1 MKVNFKYEFKFL
13 SLMSVLA
20 VIVAVSGILIYN
32 RIAGFVK
39 DITIRIK
46 PEEKVLLLHKV
57 KSDLF
62 QAENQ
67 VYNFALTENETYLD
81 QYQMLRDS
89 IESKMTLLKKMSVNS
104 TFFSGTSDTLKIL
117 VERKLAIMDTILF
130 IEDNFRVNRAFS
142 KIQTVLENND
152 SNNSELITKPEEKKR
167 NVFKR
172 LFTRKRD
179 SKDEPTAA
187 EIKDEYQEDVS
198 KEFNQIREEESLKEI
213 SSNEKLLEL
222 KTLDAA
228 TMSQINELIDYLQ
241 IQSDKDLEQ
250 INIKAKKEGQRTNFI
265 VALFILFTLVM
276 LGMVVYNVYKYLKHS
291 RSYNKALMKAKKES
305 DELAMAKSSFL
316 ATMSHEIRTPM
327 NAILGFSEQLTK
339 SSLPEKEQKQIGIIH
354 DSASYLVKIID
365 ETLEVSKLDAN
376 KLILDNHP
384 FVLRDFIETLT
395 EQIQPLVKI
404 GNNTLKIKIEETLA
418 EYYKGDTFR
427 LKQILFNIL
436 GNAVKFT
443 SNGTIE
449 FNVRSARD
457 KSGKVIFEIKD
468 DGIGMTEREQ
478 EKIFNE
484 YEQAD
489 QLIDRKFGG
498 TGLGLPITKKLVDLF
513 KGTISVKSEKG
524 VGTVFTIEIPLE
536 ISDKPEIEEIP
547 EIDTAVL
554 RGKKILIA
562 DDSEL
567 NRKLLKNILV
577 KKDVI
582 VSLASDGREALN
594 SIEKEDFDMILMD
607 IHMKE
612 MDGIAFI
619 EQFRDEHS
627 HRKIPV
633 LALTAFGEEEQYY
646 LDLGFN
652 GLVRKPF
659 KEDHLLT
666 QILHVLESFAIVS
679 ENEEQILNLKEFKS
693 SIGNDNDFYVEMLET
708 FIRSAEEG
716 VDSIRSGIKNDDLK
730 LISESAH
737 RIAPSFSQL
746 GANAEYEILKKFE
759 KISRNK
765 KISKA
770 LEDDFE
776 QLEKRT
782 ARIIEILRNEIN
794 GINPS

>member
-1 MKVNFKYEFKFL
+1 
-13 SLMSVLA
+13 MSGLA
-20 VIVAVSGILIYN
+20 VVVAVSGILIYN

-39 DITIRIK
+39 DITVRIK

-67 VYNFALTENETYLD
+67 VYNFALTENEDYLD
-81 QYQMLRDS
+81 KYQLMRDS
-89 IESKMTLLKKMSVNS
+89 IQSKMNLLKKMSVNS
-104 TFFSGTSDTLKIL
+104 TFFSGTADTLKIL

-142 KIQTVLENND
+142 KIQTVLD
-152 SNNSELITKPEEKKR
+152 KSGSNGSELVAKPEEKKS

-179 SKDEPTAA
+179 AKEEPTAL
-187 EIKDEYQEDVS
+187 ELNEEYQEDVS

-222 KTLDAA
+222 KKLDAS
-228 TMSQINELIDYLQ
+228 TMSQINELMDYLQ
-241 IQSDKDLEQ
+241 IQRDKDLEQ
-250 INIKAKKEGQRTNFI
+250 INIKAKKEGHRTNFI

-276 LGMVVYNVYKYLKHS
+276 LGMVVYNVYKYLKHT

-305 DELAMAKSSFL
+305 DELAMAKSNFL

-376 KLILDNHP
+376 KLILDEHP
-384 FVLRDFIETLT
+384 FVLRDFIETLS
-395 EQIQPLVKI
+395 EQIQPLVKK
-404 GNNTLKIKIEETLA
+404 GNNTLKIHIEEKLA
-418 EYYKGDTFR
+418 AYYKGDTFR

-449 FNVRSARD
+449 LIVRASEE
-457 KSGKVIFEIKD
+457 KSGYLVFEIKD
-468 DGIGMTEREQ
+468 DGIGMTEKEQ

-513 KGTISVKSEKG
+513 KGTIGVKSEKG
-524 VGTVFTIEIPLE
+524 VGTVFTIEIPLALSE
-536 ISDKPEIEEIP
+536 KPEVEVLS
-547 EIDTAVL
+547 EIDAKEL
-554 RGKKILIA
+554 QGKRILVA

-577 KKDVI
+577 KKEVI
-582 VSLASDGREALN
+582 VSLASDGREAL
-594 SIEKEDFDMILMD
+594 SAIEKEDFDLILMD

-612 MDGIAFI
+612 MDGLAFI
-619 EQFRDEHS
+619 ELFRENHS
-627 HRKIPV
+627 QKNFPV

-659 KEDHLLT
+659 KEHHLLT
-666 QILHVLESFAIVS
+666 QILSVLGSFKPDK
-679 ENEEQILNLKEFKS
+679 EQLLDLKEFKR
-693 SIGNDNDFYVEMLET
+693 SIGDDKEFYIEMLET
-708 FIRSAEEG
+708 FIRSAEDG
-716 VDSIRSGIKNDDLK
+716 LDAIRLGMKNEDLK

-737 RIAPSFSQL
+737 RIAPSFSQV
-746 GANAEYEILKKFE
+746 GANSAYEILKKFE
-759 KISRNK
+759 KISRDK
-765 KISKA
+765 KIGKA

-776 QLEKRT
+776 QLEDHIV
-782 ARIIEILRNEIN
+782 RINKLLRKEIK
-794 GINPS
+794 GTTPS